1 MFARLYGS
9 PITVFHFSKNQLNTI
24 APEAIGLFQGHKPQS
39 PFRHS
44 TFHILRVM
52 LGNAYS
58 RSQNGGFWGGFDP

>member
-58 RSQNGGFWGGFDP
+58 LPKISGLPGKVD